1 MANYLSIIITAAL
14 VNNLVLV
21 QLLGVSSL
29 FYATN
34 HLQRSIEFALFNF
47 IVLFL
52 AVAVNLVLYQF
63 LLVPLELELFKL
75 LCFVASSA
83 IISTLLLKK
92 IDKKYPLLQRQQQ
105 LAFFLSGGNSAI
117 LGTAIINTDS
127 SLSILE
133 GLAYGFG
140 AALGY
145 SLLIIAFAALRLRLE
160 NADVPSPFQGPA
172 IQLITAGI
180 IAISLLGF
188 AGLS

>member
-1 MANYLSIIITAAL
+1 VANYLSIIITAAL

-29 FYATN
+29 FYSTN

-52 AVAVNLVLYQF
+52 ATAANLVLYQF
-63 LLVPLELELFKL
+63 LLAPLELELLKL

-83 IISTLLLKK
+83 IISMFLLKQ
-92 IDKKYPLLQRQQQ
+92 IDRKYPLLQRQQQ
-105 LAFFLSGGNSAI
+105 LALFLTGGNSAI
-117 LGTAIINTDS
+117 LGATIINTGS
-127 SLSILE
+127 SLSIPE

-160 NADVPSPFQGPA
+160 SADVPAPFQGPA